1 MLHAVLAFSAFAALL
16 TITPGVDTALVIRM
30 SLSGGVR
37 RGWMAALG
45 ICAGVLCWGFASAA
59 GITALLSASRRAYD
73 GLRIAGA
80 IYLVWLGIRALR
92 AKAEADDP
100 NEQIASRAS
109 TFRTGL
115 LSNLL
120 NPKVG
125 AFYLSVLPQ
134 FVPKDAP
141 VLATSMLLAL
151 VHALQGI
158 VWLGLV
164 AVLVARLGALLRRP
178 VVKQRLEQ
186 FTGLVLV
193 VFGVRLA
200 FERR

>member
-1 MLHAVLAFSAFAALL
+1 MARAVLAFSAFAALL

-30 SLSGGVR
+30 SLSGGMR
-37 RGWMAALG
+37 RGWLAALG
-45 ICAGVLCWGFASAA
+45 ICTGVLCWGFASAA
-59 GITALLSASRRAYD
+59 GITALLSASQRAYD
-73 GLRIAGA
+73 VLRIAGA

-92 AKAEADDP
+92 AKP
-100 NEQIASRAS
+100 NEGGAADAVVSGAS

-134 FVPKDAP
+134 FIPDDAP
-141 VLATSMLLAL
+141 VLATSMLLAF

-158 VWLGLV
+158 LWLGLV
-164 AVLVARLGALLRRP
+164 AVLVERLGALLRRP

-193 VFGVRLA
+193 AFGIRLA
-200 FERR
+200 VERR